1 MITSFAAFLESLQ
14 AKEAAILA
22 EENVKHAPTIGDMYE
37 GLTKELLERA
47 IPPNLGLRLVDGFV
61 IGVDGKPGNQ
71 IDAMLVMGDKGRQIS
86 KTTKW
91 EWPIAD
97 VLAVFEV
104 KKNLYAADLAD
115 SIDKMRVVSQ
125 QQKDY
130 LLAFKQNFAIE
141 ASSRAF
147 ARVMGRYPNPGEM
160 DDLSSTSGEILRTIA
175 HEQLAPVRVVFGY
188 QGYVDEHG
196 LRGWESPRAIAHSLN
211 AAGEPGPRGG
221 TWTPSTIHGDRR
233 TGDGILHQEL
243 YIGVRVFNRR
253 GYRKHPDTGRR
264 SSVLNPPEDWI
275 RQPAPEL
282 RIIDDELWTRVQS
295 RKAELSAL
303 PAAQGRKPK
312 RLLSGLMKCKQCGF
326 SMTLNASKY
335 NCSGH
340 RERGTC
346 SNGKIIAAKTVEE
359 RVLSLGLSL
368 RADASRLFERM
379 GRLMS
384 WVSPAARVVADD
396 GASITQSSA

>member
-71 IDAMLVMGDKGRQIS
+71 IDAMLVMGDKGRQIP

-196 LRGWESPRAIAHSLN
+196 LREAFIDYLSKQSEGGVAGPAVLPNLIICRTNSLLKMNGHPYIEPMGDNGRWGLFGSERRAPFRLLIELIWTRLSNQFGQIFPMDDSLWEESLARLLDGTPVAVDGNLQRELRSTAI
-211 AAGEPGPRGG
+211 G
-221 TWTPSTIHGDRR
+221 
-233 TGDGILHQEL
+233 
-243 YIGVRVFNRR
+243 
-253 GYRKHPDTGRR
+253 
-264 SSVLNPPEDWI
+264 NPKADA
-275 RQPAPEL
+275 PAPE
-282 RIIDDELWTRVQS
+282 Q
-295 RKAELSAL
+295 
-303 PAAQGRKPK
+303 PPGAAQ
-312 RLLSGLMKCKQCGF
+312 
-326 SMTLNASKY
+326 
-335 NCSGH
+335 
-340 RERGTC
+340 
-346 SNGKIIAAKTVEE
+346 
-359 RVLSLGLSL
+359 
-368 RADASRLFERM
+368 
-379 GRLMS
+379 
-384 WVSPAARVVADD
+384 
-396 GASITQSSA
+396 